1 MSKVYAHRDL
11 KICTKDCLCLFVCP
25 TGATNNETGQIDK
38 EKCIGCGAC
47 ASACPAHAI
56 TLLPRKMP
64 PAQQKTKAV
73 CASLKQVIKNKVK
86 EMVDSTDKDVV
97 IEAALIMRSK
107 IPSICSSLIYVNAK
121 TSDIIKRMRKTR
133 NISETEA
140 RKRLKMQRD
149 VKNNRFDADILINN
163 MKDYNNLIMISK
175 KLGRYYGVKS
185 KSKCRRKRRFY

>member
-86 EMVDSTDKDVV
+86 EM
-97 IEAALIMRSK
+97 
-107 IPSICSSLIYVNAK
+107 
-121 TSDIIKRMRKTR
+121 RMLDYMLKKAE
-133 NISETEA
+133 SETE
-140 RKRLKMQRD
+140 KKFLKALKQSNQVLLEDFMRESGYMLPESKNTRD
-149 VKNNRFDADILINN
+149 FLENIKEEASINKEATIL
-163 MKDYNNLIMISK
+163 LE
-175 KLGRYYGVKS
+175 KLEVND
-185 KSKCRRKRRFY
+185 